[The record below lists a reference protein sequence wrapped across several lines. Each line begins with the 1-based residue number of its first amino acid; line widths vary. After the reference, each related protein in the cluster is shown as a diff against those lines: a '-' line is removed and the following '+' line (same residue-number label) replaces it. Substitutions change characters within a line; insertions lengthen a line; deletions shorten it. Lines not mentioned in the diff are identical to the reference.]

1 MKELY
6 TQLDGQQAYML
17 VISTMIWGQ
26 STTEAACLSQIFS
39 EALIQVERKHHG
51 TLEQFLRAF
60 LEETV
65 HHPPMKRVMDEVITE
80 MVNAGYVVPM
90 EPKMTGGGEND

>member
-26 STTEAACLSQIFS
+26 STTEAAHLSQIFS
-39 EALIQVERKHHG
+39 EALIQVERKYHG
-51 TLEQFLRAF
+51 ALEQFLRAF

-65 HHPPMKRVMDEVITE
+65 HRPPMKRVMDEVITE